1 MEKFLE
7 SKIPQQEGDGENQL
21 RAMEMIDEE
30 MEVTINNEEE

>member
-7 SKIPQQEGDGENQL
+7 SKIPQQEGDGENLL